1 MRRFL
6 LTQRNNNNNK
16 KSVGKNN
23 EWQEVGCANYFKK

>member
-6 LTQRNNNNNK
+6 LTQRNNNN